1 MCTHRPWW
9 SQLVVPGWCPAAL
22 AYKVVVADEVPSS
35 PQSHTTLASGSHLYY
50 HSLNWVFLS
59 LCHPPIWLSLL
70 PSTSFY
76 LILIFVF
83 LSHFGF
89 SLRGLTFFCFR
100 LPFSTSL
107 CRPLVLTHI
116 PRLLFLTKSLLFASF
131 VSQIILFSFVLSPVY
146 AEFVFLGLF
155 MSEMLIKM
163 YGLGIQPYFHSSFN
177 CFDCVVSAQTHTLKN
192 VLIIKSITA
201 FNLSLNVFVW
211 WSASVVSFV
220 FIGVFS
226 YQFINSSANVIRSK
240 DSNSN
245 TETFP
250 FISLF
255 YRGSKTLLL
264 LLKQDNLG
272 NKIPYLI

>member
-1 MCTHRPWW
+1 M
-9 SQLVVPGWCPAAL
+9 A
-22 AYKVVVADEVPSS
+22 
-35 PQSHTTLASGSHLYY
+35 
-50 HSLNWVFLS
+50 
-59 LCHPPIWLSLL
+59 
-70 PSTSFY
+70 
-76 LILIFVF
+76 
-83 LSHFGF
+83 
-89 SLRGLTFFCFR
+89 LTFFRFH

-107 CRPLVLTHI
+107 RRPLVLTHI

-131 VSQIILFSFVLSPVY
+131 VPQIILFSFVLSPVY

-177 CFDCVVSAQTHTLKN
+177 CFDCVVSAQTHTLKLSAKKKK
-192 VLIIKSITA
+192 VLIIKSNTA
-201 FNLSLNVFVW
+201 FNLSLNLLVW

-250 FISLF
+250 FKFQFFVS
-255 YRGSKTLLL
+255 
-264 LLKQDNLG
+264 N
-272 NKIPYLI
+272 